1 MYFSEKVTLR
11 TEVITVDEYGF
22 TSTENVDVEVWADK
36 KTAKRS
42 EFYSAHSAG
51 IEVSAVFTVNDYS
64 DQKILI
70 HDSKEYNII
79 RSYRKGEGEYEL
91 TCSDRRV

>member
-22 TSTENVDVEVWADK
+22 TSTTNVDVEVWADK
-36 KTAKRS
+36 KTATRT
-42 EFYSAHSAG
+42 EFYVAHTAG
-51 IEVSAVFTVNDYS
+51 IEVSAVFTVNDYL

-70 HDSKEYNII
+70 HDSKEYDII
-79 RSYRKGEGEYEL
+79 RSYRRGEGEYEL

>member
-22 TSTENVDVEVWADK
+22 TSTVNADAEVWGDK
-36 KTAKRS
+36 ASVRRT

-51 IEVSAVFTVNDYS
+51 IEVSAVFTVNDYL

-70 HDSKEYNII
+70 HDSKEYDII

>member
-1 MYFSEKVTLR
+1 MYFSEKITLR
-11 TEVITVDEYGF
+11 TETITVDAYGF
-22 TSTENVDVEVWADK
+22 TSTVNNDVEVWADK
-36 KTAKRS
+36 TSVKRT

-64 DQKILI
+64 DEKILI
-70 HDSKEYNII
+70 HDTKEYDII

>member
-1 MYFSEKVTLR
+1 MYFSEKITLR
-11 TEVITVDEYGF
+11 TEVITVDEYGS
-22 TSTENVDVEVWADK
+22 TSTENVDVEVWGDK
-36 KTAKRS
+36 VSAKRT

-64 DQKILI
+64 DEKILI
-70 HDSKEYNII
+70 HDTKEYDVI
-79 RSYRKGEGEYEL
+79 RSYRKNEGEYEL

>member
-1 MYFSEKVTLR
+1 MYFSEKITLR

-22 TSTENVDVEVWADK
+22 TSTENVDVEVWGDEVS
-36 KTAKRS
+36 AKRT

-51 IEVSAVFTVNDYS
+51 IEVSAVFTVNDYMK
-64 DQKILI
+64 QKILI
-70 HDSKEYNII
+70 HDSKEYDII

>member
-1 MYFSEKVTLR
+1 MYFSEKITLR
-11 TEVITVDEYGF
+11 TKVITVDEYGF
-22 TSTENVDVEVWADK
+22 ASTENVDVEVWGDEVS
-36 KTAKRS
+36 AKRT

-51 IEVSAVFTVNDYS
+51 IEVSAVFTVNDYL

-70 HDSKEYNII
+70 HDSKEYDII

>member
-11 TEVITVDEYGF
+11 SITIEVDDSGFSTEV
-22 TSTENVDVEVWADK
+22 NHDVEVWADK
-36 KTAKRS
+36 KTATRT
-42 EFYSAHSAG
+42 EFYSAHAAG

-64 DQKILI
+64 DEKILI
-70 HDSKEYNII
+70 HQAKEYDIV
-79 RSYRKGEGEYEL
+79 RAYRKGEGEWEL